1 MSCNC
6 FGTRSDALR
15 DDHYTPLGMHNPQP
29 TRPGDELVV
38 LSKDGNKPVNLALT
52 QDGLVVLKSKKASST
67 SSRLIPYLNLLSAR
81 LSSPASTSTSKP
93 TFELEIIVAALVP
106 REKGKANSPLKLWIL
121 KGRVYDSH
129 ASTGNAMGMV
139 ADEESSG
146 GESVRLKAARWCREA
161 EERAYAGID
170 RSKERL
176 YCVVNPAGGKGLAK
190 KVWEEAVKP
199 MLDAAGC
206 AYDVAYTGPP
216 GSPTHAVA
224 LARSLPLSTYSTL
237 LSLSGDGIIHELLN
251 GLATHSSGQGK
262 KALRETT
269 LCHVPCGSGN
279 ALASSL
285 VGSEKVEDVRWSALA
300 ALKGQPIPLDLC
312 SFVQPSTPAG
322 TREFSFLTQAFGLM
336 ADLDLGTEHLR
347 ALGDFRF
354 TLGYVHGALQRRT
367 YPCTLTVEIVEADK
381 AAIARKHNAS
391 LRSTASVPVGD
402 DDPRED
408 DLSPAK
414 PWTASLPPPDVTPT
428 VLTGLPS
435 PSDPPLKPGWYTFDL
450 TKKGVFFLYGGK
462 VPLIARDV
470 MLFPAAD
477 PNDGLIDLVL
487 VGPMGRIEALTA
499 MDSTNPTPS
508 ATQKSFLS
516 LPAVTYLKVR
526 SYHLSFPPPPPSA
539 NGNAKGRKRG
549 FLSVDGESKKYEE
562 FRVEVHPGL
571 ARVRSLGASG
581 GAIEGPGGGGAWV
594 GRRKVAGFD
603 Q

>member
-15 DDHYTPLGMHNPQP
+15 DDHYTPIGMHNPQP
-29 TRPGDELVV
+29 TAPGDELVV

-52 QDGLVVLKSKKASST
+52 QDGMVVVKSKKASST
-67 SSRLIPYLNLLSAR
+67 STRLIPYLNLLSVR
-81 LSSPASTSTSKP
+81 LHSPASTSSSKATSG
-93 TFELEIIVAALVP
+93 FEITVAALVP
-106 REKGKANSPLKLWIL
+106 RGKGKANSQHKLWIL

-129 ASTGNAMGMV
+129 AATGNAAETDAVEG
-139 ADEESSG
+139 SSAG
-146 GESVRLKAARWCREA
+146 GS
-161 EERAYAGID
+161 ID

-251 GLATHSSGQGK
+251 GLATHSSGHGT

-285 VGSEKVEDVRWSALA
+285 VGSEKVEDVRWCALA
-300 ALKGQPIPLDLC
+300 ALKGQSIPLDLC

-354 TLGYVHGALQRRT
+354 TLGYVHGAFQRRT
-367 YPCTLTVEIVEADK
+367 YPCTLTVEVVEADK

-391 LRSTASVPVGD
+391 LRSTASASTAD
-402 DDPRED
+402 DDLANDVLP
-408 DLSPAK
+408 PAK
-414 PWTASLPPPDVTPT
+414 PWTASLPPPDLQPT

-462 VPLIARDV
+462 VPLIAKDV

-508 ATQKSFLS
+508 PTQKSFLS
-516 LPAVTYLKVR
+516 LPAVTYLKAR
-526 SYHLSFPPPPPSA
+526 SYHLSFPPPPST

-562 FRVEVHPGL
+562 FRVEVHQGL
-571 ARVRSLGASG
+571 ARVRSLGAAG
-581 GAIEGPGGGGAWV
+581 GMFEGQGSGGAWV
-594 GRRKVAGFD
+594 GRRKIAGFD
-603 Q
+603 

>member
-1 MSCNC
+1 
-6 FGTRSDALR
+6 
-15 DDHYTPLGMHNPQP
+15 MHNPQP
-29 TRPGDELVV
+29 TAPGDELVV
-38 LSKDGNKPVNLALT
+38 LSKDGNIKPVNLALT

-81 LSSPASTSTSKP
+81 LSSPASISTSKS
-93 TFELEIIVAALVP
+93 TSVLEITVAALVP
-106 REKGKANSPLKLWIL
+106 REKAKANSPLKLWIL

-129 ASTGNAMGMV
+129 ASIGNAVGTV
-139 ADEESSG
+139 ADEEISA
-146 GESVRLKAARWCREA
+146 GESVRLKAARWCMEA

-206 AYDVAYTGPP
+206 AYDIAYTGPP

-224 LARSLPLSTYSTL
+224 LARSLPLSTCSTL

-251 GLATHSSGQGK
+251 GLATHSSGHGK

-285 VGSEKVEDVRWSALA
+285 VGSEKVEDVRWCALA
-300 ALKGQPIPLDLC
+300 ALKGQSIPLDLC

-391 LRSTASVPVGD
+391 LRSPISASLAGD
-402 DDPRED
+402 DLGED
-408 DLSPAK
+408 DLPPAK

-508 ATQKSFLS
+508 PTQKSFLS
-516 LPAVTYLKVR
+516 LPAVTYLKAR
-526 SYHLSFPPPPPSA
+526 SYHLSFPPPPPST

-562 FRVEVHPGL
+562 FRVEVHQGL
-571 ARVRSLGASG
+571 ARVRSLGAAG
-581 GAIEGPGGGGAWV
+581 GAFEGQGGGGAWV
-594 GRRKVAGFD
+594 GRRKIAGFD
-603 Q
+603 

>member
-1 MSCNC
+1 MGCNC
-6 FGTRSDALR
+6 FGMRPDALR
-15 DDHYTPLGMHNPQP
+15 DDHYTPIGMHNPQA

-52 QDGLVVLKSKKASST
+52 QDGLVVVKSKKASST
-67 SSRLIPYLNLLSAR
+67 STRLIPYLNLLSAR
-81 LSSPASTSTSKP
+81 LSSPGSTSTGKAKS
-93 TFELEIIVAALVP
+93 ELEITVAALVP
-106 REKGKANSPLKLWIL
+106 RGKGNANSPHKLWIL
-121 KGRVYDSH
+121 KGCVYDSH
-129 ASTGNAMGMV
+129 AATGSAVETGAV
-139 ADEESSG
+139 EGSSAG
-146 GESVRLKAARWCREA
+146 GSARLRAEWWCKEA
-161 EERAYAGID
+161 EERAYAGVD
-170 RSKERL
+170 RPKERL

-190 KVWEEAVKP
+190 KVWEDAVKP

-206 AYDVAYTGPP
+206 AYGVAYTGPP

-224 LARSLPLSTYSTL
+224 LARSVPLSTYSTL

-251 GLATHSSGQGK
+251 GLATHSSGHGK

-285 VGSEKVEDVRWSALA
+285 VGSDKVEDVRWCALA
-300 ALKGQPIPLDLC
+300 ALKGQSIPLDLC
-312 SFVQPSTPAG
+312 SFIQPSTPAG

-367 YPCTLTVEIVEADK
+367 YPCTLTVQIVEADK
-381 AAIARKHNAS
+381 AAIARKHNTS
-391 LRSTASVPVGD
+391 LRSTGSASLGD
-402 DDPRED
+402 DDSSED
-408 DLSPAK
+408 DLPPAK

-428 VLTGLPS
+428 VLTDLPS
-435 PSDPPLKPGWYTFDL
+435 PSDPPLKPGWYKFDL

-462 VPLIARDV
+462 VPLIAKDV

-508 ATQKSFLS
+508 PTQKSFLS
-516 LPAVTYLKVR
+516 LPAVTYLKAR
-526 SYHLSFPPPPPSA
+526 SYHLSFPPPAST

-562 FRVEVHPGL
+562 FRVEVHQGL
-571 ARVRSLGASG
+571 ARVRSLGAGG
-581 GAIEGPGGGGAWV
+581 GAFEGQAGEGAWV
-594 GRRKVAGFD
+594 GRRKIAGFD
-603 Q
+603 

>member
-1 MSCNC
+1 
-6 FGTRSDALR
+6 
-15 DDHYTPLGMHNPQP
+15 MHNHHSA
-29 TRPGDELVV
+29 RPRDELVV
-38 LSKDGNKPVNLALT
+38 LLGPKPINLALT
-52 QDGLVVLKSKKASST
+52 LDGLVVVKSKKGSLHSLKLSSPSST
-67 SSRLIPYLNLLSAR
+67 STRLIPYLNLLSAR
-81 LSSPASTSTSKP
+81 LASSAPTSSSKATSQ
-93 TFELEIIVAALVP
+93 LEITVAALVP

-129 ASTGNAMGMV
+129 VATGD
-139 ADEESSG
+139 ADGRADAGQSSA
-146 GESVRLKAARWCREA
+146 GESVRDRAEQWCRDA
-161 EERAYAGID
+161 EERAYAGIE
-170 RSKERL
+170 RSTERL

-199 MLDAAGC
+199 MLDAADC

-224 LARSLPLSTYSTL
+224 LARSVPLATYSTL

-251 GLATHSSGQGK
+251 GLAMHSSGHGK

-285 VGSEKVEDVRWSALA
+285 VGSEKAEDVRWCALA
-300 ALKGQPIPLDLC
+300 ALKGQSIPLDLC
-312 SFVQPSTPAG
+312 SFAQPSIQAG
-322 TREFSFLTQAFGLM
+322 NREFSFLTQAFGLM

-347 ALGDFRF
+347 ALGDLRF
-354 TLGYVHGALQRRT
+354 TLGYVHAH
-367 YPCTLTVEIVEADK
+367 
-381 AAIARKHNAS
+381 AAK
-391 LRSTASVPVGD
+391 VGD
-402 DDPRED
+402 DLQDD
-408 DLSPAK
+408 DLPPAK
-414 PWTASLPPPDVTPT
+414 PWSASLPPPDIKPT
-428 VLTGLPS
+428 ILTGLPS
-435 PSDPPLKPGWYTFDL
+435 PCDPPLKPGWYTFDL

-499 MDSTNPTPS
+499 MDSTNPMPS
-508 ATQKSFLS
+508 PTQKSFLS

-526 SYHLSFPPPPPSA
+526 SYHLSFPPPPST

-562 FRVEVHPGL
+562 FRVEVHRGL
-571 ARVRSLGASG
+571 ARVRSLGAAG
-581 GAIEGPGGGGAWV
+581 GAFEGQGGGAAWV
-594 GRRKVAGFD
+594 GRRKIAGFD